1 MNAIIGFSEVLLD
14 PSFPV
19 SAEERTQFLTDI
31 LTSGKHLLR
40 LINEVLDLS
49 KIEAGRMELEL
60 ASTDLAE
67 VIEQVQGTTRPLAS
81 KKNIEMAAQCDPTI
95 RPFPM
100 DAARVRQVLLNLV
113 GNALKFTPDGG
124 SVLVTTRRTIW
135 SGGRLAYAS
144 MPANGS
150 DARADAGDG
159 EFVEVAVSDTGPGI
173 APEDQERIFQ
183 EFQQAH
189 ADTSGMKP
197 EGTGLGLT
205 LAKKFIEMHGGRIW
219 VKSKVGKGST
229 FTFTLPV
236 RNSAP

>member
-1 MNAIIGFSEVLLD
+1 
-14 PSFPV
+14 
-19 SAEERTQFLTDI
+19 
-31 LTSGKHLLR
+31 
-40 LINEVLDLS
+40 
-49 KIEAGRMELEL
+49 
-60 ASTDLAE
+60 
-67 VIEQVQGTTRPLAS
+67 
-81 KKNIEMAAQCDPTI
+81 
-95 RPFPM
+95 
-100 DAARVRQVLLNLV
+100 V

-150 DARADAGDG
+150 DDRADAGDG